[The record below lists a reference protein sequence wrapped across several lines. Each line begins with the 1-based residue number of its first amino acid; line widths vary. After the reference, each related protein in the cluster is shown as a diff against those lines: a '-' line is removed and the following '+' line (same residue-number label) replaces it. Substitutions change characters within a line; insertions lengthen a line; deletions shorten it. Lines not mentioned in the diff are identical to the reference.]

1 VSQIKKYLPS
11 EKKPTSIMGLSQI
24 PKQSSTSINSNKVEN
39 SPARKSSL
47 SRLTASVLDKVLG
60 NSNAKN
66 TGRAADEGSD
76 RGSTS
81 GAAANTQ
88 EGQPTLQKQNSTNRG
103 SFFGNGS
110 SGAGPIAR
118 RPPSSHKSGNSG
130 GGGSVVTSLS
140 DLERIE
146 RIMT

>member
-24 PKQSSTSINSNKVEN
+24 PKQPSTSKVES

-60 NSNAKN
+60 NSNAK
-66 TGRAADEGSD
+66 TAKAEKEGSD

-81 GAAANTQ
+81 GVNYTGTMDARDTQ
-88 EGQPTLQKQNSTNRG
+88 EERGGTL
-103 SFFGNGS
+103 
-110 SGAGPIAR
+110 
-118 RPPSSHKSGNSG
+118 
-130 GGGSVVTSLS
+130 
-140 DLERIE
+140 
-146 RIMT
+146 